1 MVPVGLLET
10 GNVLFG
16 ALGGG
21 YLGVFTLCSFI
32 VQV

>member
-1 MVPVGLLET
+1 MGPVGLLET

-16 ALGGG
+16 GLGDG